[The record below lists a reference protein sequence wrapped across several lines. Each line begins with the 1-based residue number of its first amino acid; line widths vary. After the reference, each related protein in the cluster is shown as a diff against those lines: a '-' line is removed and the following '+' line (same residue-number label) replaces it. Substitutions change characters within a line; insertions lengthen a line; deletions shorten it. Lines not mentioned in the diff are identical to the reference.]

1 METLLP
7 RKFEGRL
14 LRQSLRQDVD
24 LVVEIVST
32 FGMCRVER
40 REVVEAR
47 TQPTGMVRQTSSS
60 ALTHDSS
67 TTAFLRR
74 SPSAVI
80 VLMEDVKTTRRTV
93 PARTQDCSTLIVP
106 LVAGSSTLDLTC
118 SSTTARAVG
127 SKSFS

>member
-1 METLLP
+1 MDTLLP

-24 LVVEIVST
+24 LVEIVST

-40 REVVEAR
+40 CEVAEAR

-67 TTAFLRR
+67 TTAFLRC

-80 VLMEDVKTTRRTV
+80 VLMEDVKTTARRTV
-93 PARTQDCSTLIVP
+93 PARTQDCSTLTVP
-106 LVAGSSTLDLTC
+106 LVAGSSTLDHTC
-118 SSTTARAVG
+118 SSTTARTG
-127 SKSFS
+127 KH